1 MHSPDKA
8 ALREYCP
15 CPQEAEQGLAIWTK
29 NKNKTK
35 PKHINC
41 AAVIISIIGAY
52 SIFFSFSTYNTNNK
66 CVKKWCHFLGMV

>member
-52 SIFFSFSTYNTNNK
+52 SIFFL
-66 CVKKWCHFLGMV
+66 FLHIILIINVLRNGVIF